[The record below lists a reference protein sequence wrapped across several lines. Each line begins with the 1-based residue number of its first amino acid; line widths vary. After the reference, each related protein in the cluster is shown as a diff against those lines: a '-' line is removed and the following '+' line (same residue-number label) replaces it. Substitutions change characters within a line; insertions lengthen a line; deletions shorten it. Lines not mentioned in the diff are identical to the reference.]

1 MLQEIAHRDK
11 YDVEVDLA
19 KNRLYFYPK
28 GACDR
33 VSEVPHY
40 INDLKECAKKL
51 RPGFTSLSDATHF
64 AAPTQE
70 IANLILEGTVL
81 MREKGQKRSAI
92 IVNTS
97 IIKMY
102 LDKYK
107 EEMNQDKMETRY
119 FDNEAEAEKWLDG
132 H

>member
-1 MLQEIAHRDK
+1 MLQEIARREK
-11 YDVEVDLA
+11 YIIDVDLA
-19 KNRLYFYPK
+19 KNRIYFYPK
-28 GACDR
+28 GSWDK
-33 VSEVPHY
+33 VSDVPDY
-40 INDLKECAKKL
+40 ISDLKECAKRL
-51 RPGFTSLSDATHF
+51 RPGFSSLSDATHF

-70 IANLILEGTVL
+70 IANLILEGTSL

-107 EEMNQDKMETRY
+107 EEMDQDKMETRY
-119 FDNEAEAEKWLDG
+119 FDDTTEAEKWLDG
-132 H
+132 K